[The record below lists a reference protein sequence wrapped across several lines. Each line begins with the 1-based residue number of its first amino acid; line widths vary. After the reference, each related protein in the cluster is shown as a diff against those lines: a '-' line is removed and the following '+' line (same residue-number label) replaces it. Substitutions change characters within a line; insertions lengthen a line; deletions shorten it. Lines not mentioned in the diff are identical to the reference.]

1 MNPRI
6 TTTIVGALALLVPA
20 TGRAQVPSYPDY
32 PPRYEAPPA
41 ERYRAPPSYDVPP
54 PPPRRAYPPPYQ
66 APPGGRSPYQ
76 APPGGHYEAPPYHG
90 YPPYPGEGPHAAR
103 PEGYTY
109 LRVVPPFGG
118 TVLVYDR
125 REIIGRFD
133 RAGSMAVPA
142 GQPYRVVAMRGPAL
156 IWSGYITASG
166 PTIDLRWD
174 ARAEVLQSYEQ
185 PPVMDAYE
193 HRELLIALGRA
204 WDDTERLRI
213 LREETRQRWLLASQ
227 VDAILARF
235 GSERLRLRALDVVHR
250 RIVDPEQA
258 GALRRYFRSGVAQR
272 RADELLGW
280 W

>member
-1 MNPRI
+1 MNTRI
-6 TTTIVGALALLVPA
+6 TTTIFGALALLVPA
-20 TGRAQVPSYPDY
+20 TGRAQVPSYPEY
-32 PPRYEAPPA
+32 PPRYEAPPG
-41 ERYRAPPSYDVPP
+41 ERYRAPPSYSV
-54 PPPRRAYPPPYQ
+54 PPPRRTYPPPYQ
-66 APPGGRSPYQ
+66 APPGGR
-76 APPGGHYEAPPYHG
+76 YEAPPYPS
-90 YPPYPGEGPHAAR
+90 YPPYPGEGPRAAR
-103 PEGYTY
+103 PEEYTY

-156 IWSGYITASG
+156 IWSGYITAAG

-174 ARAEVLQSYEQ
+174 ARAEVLKTYEQ

-193 HRELLIALGRA
+193 HRELLISLGRA
-204 WDDTERLRI
+204 WDDAERLRI
-213 LREETRQRWLLASQ
+213 LREDTRQRWLLAAQ

-258 GALRRYFRSGVAQR
+258 GALQRYFRSEVAQR
-272 RADELLGW
+272 RAGELLGW